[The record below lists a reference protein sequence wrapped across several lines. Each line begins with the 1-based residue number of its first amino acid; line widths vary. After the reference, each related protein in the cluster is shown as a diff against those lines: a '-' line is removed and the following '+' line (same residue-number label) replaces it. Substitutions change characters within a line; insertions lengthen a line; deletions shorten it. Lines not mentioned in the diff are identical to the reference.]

1 MSHTDI
7 SRDLRILKEMESIKH
22 SFPQLQIM
30 GVGIKKNT
38 LKSQNNRTSFNKN
51 ILSAT
56 LKSKQFLFFPKIFRY
71 FLVYIEFLIK
81 TLIFLKNKEILVIHC
96 HDYIILPIGLF
107 IKILFGSKLV
117 YDAHELES
125 SNEKNYLKFSIK
137 SKIIFFLEKIIWN
150 KVDLFITVS
159 PSILNWYQKEF
170 GYKKNS
176 IIVLNSPEITNV
188 KIFKKNSLRKLLKI
202 SKGQLIFLYVGSL
215 QHGRGINNV
224 LKAFSN
230 SKINSNLVF
239 IGYGELANKIKLYS
253 KKYKNIYILKSVPHH
268 QLVSLI
274 KSADIGLCL
283 IEKISLSD
291 YYCLPNKFFEFA
303 FANLHILAS
312 NFPDMKK
319 MIKKYSLGSC
329 IEPNDVE
336 LLKKIKLFENNIN
349 KMKIKKNNLINLSW
363 KMQSKKLVNSY
374 KKLIEFGI

>member
-1 MSHTDI
+1 MSHSDI
-7 SRDLRILKEMESIKH
+7 SRDSRILKEIDSIKN
-22 SFPQLQIM
+22 SFPQFQIM
-30 GVGIKKNT
+30 GIGIKKNS
-38 LKSQNNRTSFNKN
+38 LISQNKRTSFKKN
-51 ILSAT
+51 ILSIT
-56 LKSKQFLFFPKIFRY
+56 LKSKKFLFFPKIFKY
-71 FLVYIEFLIK
+71 FLYYIEFLIK

-96 HDYIILPIGLF
+96 HDYTVLPIGLI

-125 SNEKNYLKFSIK
+125 LNEKNYLKFSIK

-159 PSILNWYQKEF
+159 PSIMNWYQEKF

-176 IIVLNSPEITNV
+176 IIVLNSPKLTNI
-188 KIFKKNSLRKLLKI
+188 KTLKKDSLRKLLKI
-202 SKGQLIFLYVGSL
+202 SKEQLIFLYVGVL
-215 QHGRGINNV
+215 EYGRGVENA
-224 LKAFSN
+224 LEAFSN

-239 IGYGELANKIKLYS
+239 IGYGKLENKIKLYS

-319 MIKKYSLGSC
+319 MIKKYSLGSY
-329 IEPNDVE
+329 IEPNYAE